1 MSKYNEGAGVLLADL
16 NIEVVDKWFT
26 RFPRLETFICA
37 GTISLKTARDIL
49 MVDRYEMY
57 DIYLELLEAQALY
70 AAGGSCFRASP
81 QLKAYVAKRRAE
93 HGKRAE
99 SEKLD

>member
-1 MSKYNEGAGVLLADL
+1 MSKYNEGAGVLLGEL
-16 NIEVVDKWFT
+16 NQEVVNKWFN
-26 RFPRLETFICA
+26 RYPKLENFICA
-37 GTISLKTARDIL
+37 GTVSLKTARDIL

-81 QLKAYVAKRRAE
+81 QLRAYVAKRREE
-93 HGKRAE
+93 HAKSA
-99 SEKLD
+99 KLD